1 MGLLL
6 LVLLVRLVL
15 VLVILLL
22 CQSVTKC
29 GLVQSPAK
37 PWVSRSIRLLIDVW
51 FRSHAHLGGGEGTGK
66 EGRRR
71 LPVGR
76 LNSSCRSASPG
87 IRKEKKN
94 PTSVSAH
101 GSCIRVKERRRPFP
115 NFRAWTLQ

>member
-51 FRSHAHLGGGEGTGK
+51 FRSHAHLGGGGGNRE
-66 EGRRR
+66 R
-71 LPVGR
+71 
-76 LNSSCRSASPG
+76 
-87 IRKEKKN
+87 RKEAS
-94 PTSVSAH
+94 TGGSAQLFMSISIPGYPKREEKSH
-101 GSCIRVKERRRPFP
+101 IRVRP
-115 NFRAWTLQ
+115 WLLH